1 MKNIH
6 WYLIGITYLGFF
18 LWYTNLSG
26 PLTKTE
32 IEKYLSNNSNDFE
45 NLELFTKF
53 LENDDGKSFYMV
65 NYLDLN
71 ETPPSLPATGIDA
84 SAWDLLNHYFVF
96 MFPNLFSRA
105 CHPVLTGP
113 VISDALDLLNVEEG
127 KSWDYAAVV
136 RYRSRRDMVE
146 IITNSN
152 FFDRHDYKIAALEKT
167 IAIPVNPRFI
177 GDLRLILFMFFLIVG
192 LSIQIIRKN

>member
-1 MKNIH
+1 
-6 WYLIGITYLGFF
+6 
-18 LWYTNLSG
+18 
-26 PLTKTE
+26 
-32 IEKYLSNNSNDFE
+32 
-45 NLELFTKF
+45 
-53 LENDDGKSFYMV
+53 MV

-71 ETPPSLPATGIDA
+71 EAPPSLQATGENA
-84 SAWDLLNHYFVF
+84 SAWDLLNHYFEF

-105 CHPVLTGP
+105 CHPVFSGP
-113 VISDALDLLNVEEG
+113 VISDALDLLNIEEG

-136 RYRSRRDMVE
+136 RYRSRRDMAE

-167 IAIPVNPRFI
+167 IAIPVSPRFI
-177 GDLRLILFMFFLIVG
+177 GDLRLILLMFLLIVG